1 LIALEEERLE
11 ENYIKSYEEYD
22 YQRAYF
28 LFMDTSGLTGSD
40 LEDKL
45 LQDVLLY
52 SCMTDTVYSS
62 GYEDWVA
69 YSDPIPAEPV
79 TVESTPAPTPLTEPA
94 PTPLTEPAPAPTP
107 ETTPETP
114 ETTPE
119 PTPEPTPIITAPVL
133 NAYDNVSVTGTS
145 DVDTTVSVT
154 FDF

>member
-1 LIALEEERLE
+1 
-11 ENYIKSYEEYD
+11 
-22 YQRAYF
+22 
-28 LFMDTSGLTGSD
+28 MDTSGLTGSD

-107 ETTPETP
+107 ETTPET
-114 ETTPE
+114 TPE
-119 PTPEPTPIITAPVL
+119 PTPEPT
-133 NAYDNVSVTGTS
+133 
-145 DVDTTVSVT
+145 
-154 FDF
+154 

>member
-1 LIALEEERLE
+1 
-11 ENYIKSYEEYD
+11 
-22 YQRAYF
+22 
-28 LFMDTSGLTGSD
+28 MDTSGLTGSD

-94 PTPLTEPAPAPTP
+94 PTPTP
-107 ETTPETP
+107 R
-114 ETTPE
+114 
-119 PTPEPTPIITAPVL
+119 
-133 NAYDNVSVTGTS
+133 DNSS
-145 DVDTTVSVT
+145 PYS
-154 FDF
+154 

>member
-1 LIALEEERLE
+1 LVAIDYTINDHITIAIRNSMPESMRLQYIDSPGRRERLE
-11 ENYIKSYEEYD
+11 EKTTLKVTRSTIIKERTS
-22 YQRAYF
+22 
-28 LFMDTSGLTGSD
+28 FMDTSGLTGSD

-94 PTPLTEPAPAPTP
+94 PTP
-107 ETTPETP
+107 
-114 ETTPE
+114 
-119 PTPEPTPIITAPVL
+119 
-133 NAYDNVSVTGTS
+133 
-145 DVDTTVSVT
+145 
-154 FDF
+154 

>member
-1 LIALEEERLE
+1 LVAIDYTINDHITIAIRNSMPESMRLQYIDSPGRRE
-11 ENYIKSYEEYD
+11 IGRKNYIKSYEEYD

-28 LFMDTSGLTGSD
+28 FMDTSGLTGSD

-45 LQDVLLY
+45 LQDVLY

-94 PTPLTEPAPAPTP
+94 PTPLTERRQPLP
-107 ETTPETP
+107 
-114 ETTPE
+114 
-119 PTPEPTPIITAPVL
+119 
-133 NAYDNVSVTGTS
+133 
-145 DVDTTVSVT
+145 
-154 FDF
+154 

>member
-1 LIALEEERLE
+1 
-11 ENYIKSYEEYD
+11 
-22 YQRAYF
+22 
-28 LFMDTSGLTGSD
+28 MDTSGLTGSD

-94 PTPLTEPAPAPTP
+94 PTPLTEPAPA
-107 ETTPETP
+107 
-114 ETTPE
+114 
-119 PTPEPTPIITAPVL
+119 L
-133 NAYDNVSVTGTS
+133 LLRQLLRQLLSQLLS
-145 DVDTTVSVT
+145 QLL
-154 FDF
+154 

>member
-1 LIALEEERLE
+1 MPESMRLQYIDSPGRREIKTTLKVTRSTIIKERT
-11 ENYIKSYEEYD
+11 
-22 YQRAYF
+22 F
-28 LFMDTSGLTGSD
+28 FMDTSGLTGSD

-94 PTPLTEPAPAPTP
+94 PTL
-107 ETTPETP
+107 
-114 ETTPE
+114 
-119 PTPEPTPIITAPVL
+119 
-133 NAYDNVSVTGTS
+133 
-145 DVDTTVSVT
+145 
-154 FDF
+154 

>member
-1 LIALEEERLE
+1 
-11 ENYIKSYEEYD
+11 
-22 YQRAYF
+22 
-28 LFMDTSGLTGSD
+28 MDTSGLTGSD

-107 ETTPETP
+107 ETTPET
-114 ETTPE
+114 TP
-119 PTPEPTPIITAPVL
+119 
-133 NAYDNVSVTGTS
+133 DNS
-145 DVDTTVSVT
+145 
-154 FDF
+154 

>member
-1 LIALEEERLE
+1 MPESMRLQ
-11 ENYIKSYEEYD
+11 YIDSPGRRDWKKTTLKVTRSD
-22 YQRAYF
+22 YIIRAYF

-94 PTPLTEPAPAPTP
+94 RP
-107 ETTPETP
+107 
-114 ETTPE
+114 
-119 PTPEPTPIITAPVL
+119 
-133 NAYDNVSVTGTS
+133 
-145 DVDTTVSVT
+145 
-154 FDF
+154 